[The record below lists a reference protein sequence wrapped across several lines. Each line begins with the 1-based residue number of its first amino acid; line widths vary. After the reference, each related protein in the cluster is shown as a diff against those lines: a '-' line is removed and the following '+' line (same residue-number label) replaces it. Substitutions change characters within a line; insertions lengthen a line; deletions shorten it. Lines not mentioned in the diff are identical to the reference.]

1 MDGLILTNANQKKV
15 VDEVHQQLLEYSRIG
30 LHEEGPSNT
39 FAPYFDPT
47 LNDEQKGNLVEV
59 PTSSLISDK
68 VN

>member
-1 MDGLILTNANQKKV
+1 M
-15 VDEVHQQLLEYSRIG
+15 LEYIRNG

-47 LNDEQKGNLVEV
+47 LNDEQKGNLIEV
-59 PTSSLISDK
+59 PTSPIILDK